1 MSAPIRQ
8 KEPFP
13 LNPPQPF
20 QFDSV
25 ESAIAAI
32 AAGEFVI
39 VMDDESRENEGD
51 VVCAASKITTE
62 GMAWMVKNTSGFVC
76 CSLHPSRISRLRL
89 PPLLPLSGTSQD
101 PKGTAYH
108 LTVDSNPSRHKV
120 TTGISAHDRAYTSRL
135 LADETADDD
144 DFTRPGH
151 LVTLRYTPGGT
162 RVRRGHT
169 EAAVDLCYLA
179 GLPPAG
185 LLCEMTH
192 PTDPMGG
199 MARRDDCW
207 RIAQEWGIKMIS
219 VEDLSQYVVEHG
231 DGLVPP
237 SEKELGNGTANE
249 SA

>member
-1 MSAPIRQ
+1 MSAPVRQ
-8 KEPFP
+8 AVSPP
-13 LNPPQPF
+13 LTPPQPF
-20 QFDSV
+20 QFDTV
-25 ESAIAAI
+25 ESAVAAV

-62 GMAWMVKNTSGFVC
+62 GMAWMVKYTSGFVC
-76 CSLHPSRISRLRL
+76 CSVTPSRLSRLQL
-89 PPLLPLSGTSQD
+89 PPLLPPSGISQD

-108 LTVDSNPSRHKV
+108 LTVDSNSSRHNV

-135 LADETADDD
+135 LADETADEG

-162 RVRRGHT
+162 RVRKGHT

-179 GLPPAG
+179 DLPPAG

-192 PTDPMGG
+192 PTDPQGG

-207 RIAQEWGIKMIS
+207 RIAKDWGIRIIS
-219 VEDLSQYVVEHG
+219 VEALAQYVTEHG

-237 SEKELGNGTANE
+237 RETGVGKGLLNG